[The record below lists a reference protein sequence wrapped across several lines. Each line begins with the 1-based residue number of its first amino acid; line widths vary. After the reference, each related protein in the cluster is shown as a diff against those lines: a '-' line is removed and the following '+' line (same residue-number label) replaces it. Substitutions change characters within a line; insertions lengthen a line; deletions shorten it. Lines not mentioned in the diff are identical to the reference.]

1 MSDTLDETTGDDVLV
16 DDAPSPLPVD
26 VMGGSEGHPG
36 AESDLPLHLRVLRT
50 IVEGQ
55 PTQQRIDQAL
65 ALANE
70 VYELEMSIDLE
81 E

>member
-1 MSDTLDETTGDDVLV
+1 MSDTFDETTGDEVIV

-26 VMGGSEGHPG
+26 VMGGSEGQLG
-36 AESDLPLHLRVLRT
+36 ADNDLPLHLRVLRT

-55 PTQQRIDQAL
+55 PTQERIDQAL

-70 VYELEMSIDLE
+70 VYELEMSVDLE

>member
-1 MSDTLDETTGDDVLV
+1 MEATD
-16 DDAPSPLPVD
+16 
-26 VMGGSEGHPG
+26 
-36 AESDLPLHLRVLRT
+36 LHLRVLPT

-55 PTQQRIDQAL
+55 PTQERIDQAL

-70 VYELEMSIDLE
+70 VYELEMSVDLE